1 MCSSLMSNS
10 VSEFRFDDNY
20 CFLKLFC
27 FLSKKGRRF
36 GNGLCFECWLVCVV
50 MFCVS
55 VNNIF
60 VVLSSYFISFA
71 THEEYHK
78 KY

>member
-1 MCSSLMSNS
+1 
-10 VSEFRFDDNY
+10 
-20 CFLKLFC
+20 
-27 FLSKKGRRF
+27 
-36 GNGLCFECWLVCVV
+36 